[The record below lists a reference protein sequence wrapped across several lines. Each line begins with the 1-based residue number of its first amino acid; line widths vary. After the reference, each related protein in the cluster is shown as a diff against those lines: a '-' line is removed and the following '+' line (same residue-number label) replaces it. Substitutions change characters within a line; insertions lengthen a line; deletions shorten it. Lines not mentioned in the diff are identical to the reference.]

1 MQADPGSIFA
11 TARDITVTGGMLFI
25 LTSSYFG
32 KFQWTWQVDK
42 QLAVKDVIIAERDAT
57 IKALELK
64 IDELQKQKDI
74 ENAEYREV
82 AWGAITA
89 ARQGN
94 EVGQQLVA
102 AVRERR
108 GR

>member
-25 LTSSYFG
+25 ITSSYFG

-42 QLAVKDVIIAERDAT
+42 QLAVK
-57 IKALELK
+57 
-64 IDELQKQKDI
+64 ELQKQKDM

-82 AWGAITA
+82 AWGAISA
-89 ARQGN
+89 ARQGS